1 MSPPGIPP
9 EWSSSDYFD
18 DDDPDWPINNIGD
31 LREAVQKCL
40 ATAARSGEDLGG
52 HFDALTRAAAR
63 LAQTSPESQYLV
75 DASANVAYA
84 ADAVAQAHA
93 LLQAAVED
101 GRSYLEDL

>member
-1 MSPPGIPP
+1 MSSPGIPP

-31 LREAVQKCL
+31 LREAVEKCL
-40 ATAARSGEDLGG
+40 VTAARSEEDLQG

-63 LAQTSPESQYLV
+63 LAQTSPESQLLV

-84 ADAVAQAHA
+84 ADAVAQARA
-93 LLQAAVED
+93 LLQAAFED
-101 GRSYLEDL
+101 GRSYLAGL